1 MLLIHQRNALFVS
14 FAVDIQI
21 EFDESLTHE
30 ALRACCGLPTS
41 LRSVVSPH
49 QEMGAN
55 T

>member
-1 MLLIHQRNALFVS
+1 MLLIHQRNVLFAS